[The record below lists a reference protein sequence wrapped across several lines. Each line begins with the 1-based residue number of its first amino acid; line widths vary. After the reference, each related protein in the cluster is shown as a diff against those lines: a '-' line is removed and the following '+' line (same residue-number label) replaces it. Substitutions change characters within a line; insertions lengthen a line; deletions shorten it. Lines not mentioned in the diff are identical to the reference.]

1 MNRQEF
7 IENTILQLNEELFE
21 EMRDLFINERYI
33 SFSFFAPEEITKAVF
48 AEKIYDYFEKTEIC
62 DSKTFERLVEKYMMN
77 FDSVIGGKIA
87 KEHKPTKRNPV
98 HILPRARKYYDK
110 ADSLKKDIDL
120 QKLVD
125 FSRIMM
131 CLYTE
136 IIKSGDKEIT
146 ELDYSIE
153 SIDIERILESLA
165 KEQNNLLKK
174 QKFDTKNH
182 YDDDFCTFIFLIVMY
197 YHIRNNETVGE
208 Y

>member
-1 MNRQEF
+1 MERQEF
-7 IENTILQLNEELFE
+7 IENTILQLDKELFE
-21 EMRDLFINERYI
+21 EMRDFFINERYI
-33 SFSFFAPEEITKAVF
+33 SFSFFAPEEISKAVF

-62 DSKTFERLVEKYMMN
+62 DSKTFERLVEKYMLN
-77 FDSVIGGKIA
+77 FDSVISGKIA

-120 QKLVD
+120 QRLVD

-131 CLYTE
+131 CIYTE

-153 SIDIERILESLA
+153 SIDIEKILDSLA

-182 YDDDFCTFIFLIVMY
+182 YDDDFCTFIFLIIMY
-197 YHIRNNETVGE
+197 YHIRNYETVGE